1 MYDQLRILEKMILDI
16 KTQYQLVSAELS
28 SLKQKPT
35 TDPKELLALKTQ
47 LNSFRNEHD
56 NAKKQLGDLDKLK
69 KQLSDFDS
77 RYQSLA
83 KAHHMIGEEQ
93 DKLNKQIEL
102 LEQQNHDLKQHN
114 NELKQQ
120 YGDIAQQ
127 NSDLKKKNE
136 LAAERTQVVLQRL
149 TRIDQT
155 EG

>member
-16 KTQYQLVSAELS
+16 KKQYQLVSAELS
-28 SLKQKPT
+28 SLKQRPIS
-35 TDPKELLALKTQ
+35 DPKELATLKTK
-47 LNSFRNEHD
+47 LDSSYAERD
-56 NAKKQLGDLDKLK
+56 GAKKQFADLDK
-69 KQLSDFDS
+69 

-83 KAHHMIGEEQ
+83 EAHHMIGEEQ
-93 DKLNKQIEL
+93 DKLQKQIEL

-114 NELKQQ
+114 NEFN
-120 YGDIAQQ
+120 QQ

>member
-16 KTQYQLVSAELS
+16 KKQYQLVSAELS
-28 SLKQKPT
+28 SLKQRPIS
-35 TDPKELLALKTQ
+35 DPKELATLKTK
-47 LNSFRNEHD
+47 LDSSYAERD
-56 NAKKQLGDLDKLK
+56 GAKKQFA
-69 KQLSDFDS
+69 DFDK

-83 KAHHMIGEEQ
+83 EAHHMIGEEQ
-93 DKLNKQIEL
+93 DKLQKQIEL

-120 YGDIAQQ
+120 YGEINQQ